1 MKIFVTG
8 ATGYIGGSVA
18 TKLLEAGHEVIGL
31 ARSDNAAAALKK
43 RGIEPVAG
51 ELNLYTPFVEV
62 TKRADSV
69 INAAS
74 SDNPFVA
81 HALLTGLKGSGKTL
95 IQVSGSSVISTYDSG
110 EKSENVFHEESIFTP
125 EPEKAMRVAIDQSIL
140 AAAHKGVRSIVIRPS
155 LIYGRGIGI
164 DAASVQVPKLI
175 DAAKKAGVPRHVGRG
190 LNIWSHVHIADVVD
204 LFLLALEKAPAGSL
218 FYIENGEADF
228 KTLTGAIGRMLGLG
242 DKTEDWPIGA
252 AVEGLGPGAH
262 LSFGSNSR
270 VRADKARKV
279 LGWQPKGTRLLDE
292 IEKGVYA
299 ELHGRK

>member
-18 TKLLEAGHEVIGL
+18 TKLIEAGHQVSGL
-31 ARSDNAAAALKK
+31 ARSDAAAAALKT

-62 TKRADSV
+62 AKRVDAV

-81 HALLTGLKGSGKTL
+81 HALLTGLAGSGKTL
-95 IQVSGSSVISTYDSG
+95 IQVSGSSVISTYDNG
-110 EKSENVFHEESIFTP
+110 EASENVFHEESPFTP
-125 EPEKAMRVAIDQSIL
+125 APEKAMRVAIDQSIM
-140 AAAHKGVRSIVIRPS
+140 AAAQKGVRTIVIRPS

-164 DAASVQVPKLI
+164 NAASVQVPKLI
-175 DAAKKAGVPRHVGRG
+175 DAAKKAGKPRHVGRG
-190 LNIWSHVHIADVVD
+190 LNIWSHVHIADVAD
-204 LFLLALEKAPAGSL
+204 LFVLALEKAPAGSL

-228 KTLTGAIGRMLGLG
+228 KTVTGAIGRMLGLG
-242 DKTEDWPIGA
+242 DATEDWPIGA

-279 LGWQPKGTRLLDE
+279 LGWQPKGGGLIDE
-292 IEKGVYA
+292 IQKGVYA
-299 ELHGRK
+299 ELHGKK

>member
-1 MKIFVTG
+1 MKIFMTG

-18 TKLLEAGHEVIGL
+18 TKLLEAGHRVIGL
-31 ARSDNAAAALKK
+31 ARSEAAAATLKK
-43 RGIEPVAG
+43 RGIEPLAG
-51 ELNLYTPFVEV
+51 ELNLYTPFIEAA
-62 TKRADSV
+62 KRADAV

-81 HALLTGLKGSGKTL
+81 HALLTGLAGSGKTL

-110 EKSENVFHEESIFTP
+110 EKSDNVFHEESIFTP
-125 EPEKAMRVAIDQSIL
+125 EPEKAMRVAIDHSVL

-155 LIYGRGIGI
+155 LIYGRGLGI

-175 DAAKKAGVPRHVGRG
+175 DAAKKAGKPRHVGRG
-190 LNIWSHVHIADVVD
+190 LNIWSHVHIADVVS

-242 DKTEDWPIGA
+242 GTTEDWPIGA

-270 VRADKARKV
+270 VRADKARTV
-279 LGWQPKGTRLLDE
+279 LRWQPTGGGLIDE

-299 ELHGRK
+299 ELHGRH